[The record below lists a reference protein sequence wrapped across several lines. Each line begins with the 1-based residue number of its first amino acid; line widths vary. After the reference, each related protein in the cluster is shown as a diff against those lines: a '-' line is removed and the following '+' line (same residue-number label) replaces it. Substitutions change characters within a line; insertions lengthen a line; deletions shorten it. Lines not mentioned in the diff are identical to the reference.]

1 MARKPRIHFP
11 GAVYHVILRGLDDQ
25 TIFKGVADRRA
36 WERLV
41 EEGADRFGHTIH
53 AYCWAKDHVQLAVQ
67 VSESPL
73 SKVMQNLSF
82 RYTRYY
88 NKQHNRQGP
97 LFHGRYKAI
106 LIDPDEYL
114 NDVVGYIH
122 NNPVRNGSAK
132 SADDGKWSS
141 HAAYM
146 GKESSPS
153 WLTHSKV
160 LASFG
165 KTDKT
170 ARTAFNRFVDA
181 ARKEGERVDLMRGNE
196 GGRVL
201 GNPRFVKKA
210 LKPVKAAPRPMT
222 LNQLVKRVCREE
234 GIKEPALKNESRAR
248 RESQIRQTITY
259 LAMEMDI
266 ATLTALAE
274 RFNRDLTTMSR
285 NQRYY
290 RDKLA
295 ADADLQKRVRKL
307 RRQVLSD

>member
-1 MARKPRIHFP
+1 MARKPRIHFT
-11 GAVYHVILRGLDDQ
+11 GAVYHVILKGLEDQ

-41 EEGADRFGHTIH
+41 EEGAERFGHTII
-53 AYCWAKDHVQLAVQ
+53 AYCWAKDHVQLCVQ
-67 VSESPL
+67 ISDAPL

-82 RYTRYY
+82 RYTRYF

-106 LIDPDEYL
+106 LIDPAEYL
-114 NDVVGYIH
+114 NDVVMYIH
-122 NNPVRNGSAK
+122 NNPVRNGTAK
-132 SADDGKWSS
+132 SADDGKWTS

-146 GKESSPS
+146 GKAESPV
-153 WLTHSKV
+153 WLSTEPV
-160 LASFG
+160 LKSFG
-165 KTDKT
+165 KTDKS
-170 ARTAFNRFVDA
+170 ARTAFERFVDA
-181 ARKEGERVDLMRGNE
+181 GRQQGERTDLMRGNE

-201 GNPRFVKKA
+201 GNSKFVNKA
-210 LKPVKAAPRPMT
+210 LKPPKVVPKPMT
-222 LNQLVKRVCREE
+222 LSQLVKRVCREE
-234 GIKEPALKNESRAR
+234 GVKEQTLKNESRAR

-295 ADADLQKRVRKL
+295 TDNDLQKHVRKMK
-307 RRQVLSD
+307 RQVMGD